1 MFSLVSSKFLAIRN
15 MGTLY
20 TSLVINQVIG
30 YKLQTLKIN
39 CSAQPSEQIENGLV
53 LLQTS
58 LEIKLYSNLKEYS
71 TLEYNY

>member
-1 MFSLVSSKFLAIRN
+1 MVSLASSKFLAIRN

-39 CSAQPSEQIENGLV
+39 CSAQTSEQIENGLV